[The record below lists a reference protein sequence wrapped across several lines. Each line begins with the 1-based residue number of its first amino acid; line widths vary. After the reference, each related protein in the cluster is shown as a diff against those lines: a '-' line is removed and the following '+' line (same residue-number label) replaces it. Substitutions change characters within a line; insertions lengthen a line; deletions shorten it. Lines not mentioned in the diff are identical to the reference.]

1 LLRDYRV
8 RASQAREGRSSA
20 RFAVTTAREPRDLRD
35 SRVPVVQAADSRKRN
50 DSSALKSFNVAAMR
64 RSLPQGLVNSIVVIV
79 ADVASKKSAEMLC
92 PEYDHVIEAIAADGS
107 DDPLRVWILPRA
119 TRCADDFFDTHR
131 LHSSDELLAVYS
143 IAIAEQVTRNF
154 VPRKRLGDL
163 TSRPSCGRVCS
174 DGEVNDLPRFVAQYD
189 EATEEPERYGWNDEK
204 VNRCRLRHVVLQK
217 RLPCLRRRTCAPFHV
232 LGDGRLRDFV
242 PE

>member
-1 LLRDYRV
+1 V
-8 RASQAREGRSSA
+8 VES
-20 RFAVTTAREPRDLRD
+20 TD
-35 SRVPVVQAADSRKRN
+35 SRERDHAAVFDGLR
-50 DSSALKSFNVAAMR
+50 VATMR
-64 RSLPQGLVNSIVVIV
+64 RSLVQRLVNPVFVIID
-79 ADVASKKSAEMLC
+79 DVRAENPSKMLFTKH
-92 PEYDHVIEAIAADGS
+92 DHVVETVAADGPN
-107 DDPLRVWILPRA
+107 DPLDVWILPGA
-119 TRCADDFFDTHR
+119 TRRADDFFDTHR

-143 IAIAEQVTRNF
+143 IAIAEQVTKNF
-154 VPRKRLGDL
+154 VPRKRLGEL